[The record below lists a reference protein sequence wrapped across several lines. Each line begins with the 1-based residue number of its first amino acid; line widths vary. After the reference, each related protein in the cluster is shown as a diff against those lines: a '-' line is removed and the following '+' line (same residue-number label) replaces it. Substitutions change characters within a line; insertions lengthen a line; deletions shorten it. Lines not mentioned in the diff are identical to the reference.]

1 MPNITL
7 ENGTIVE
14 GFPDNPT
21 SEDLAKLD
29 RIKKKYQTKFQPISQ
44 QPSPPPEVSLTE
56 SALRG
61 GAQGVS
67 FGFPDE
73 ATARLESITKG
84 VPYEQALQ
92 ESRDAYKRAQE
103 ANPIT
108 YTLSEI
114 AGGVLPAF
122 VPGGVIAKAGQL
134 VSKIPLAGRAI
145 QSLSAMSPLAK
156 GVALGGTTGA
166 VTGLGMSEGQ
176 DIGEIVRDIAIG
188 GALGGGL
195 PVIGRGIARATQ
207 SLKPLADEA
216 IKTSTTGFTGKTRAF
231 LDQLDKNP
239 EQVKR
244 IEEKFAGDLQSEV
257 LPEISMKIDRFVER
271 NPFAKRA
278 KANSR
283 LSVEKIPENIRVSKQ
298 PAIQEIDK
306 VLDVLKKD
314 TVTDT
319 SREAQK
325 ILSDY
330 RSRIINELNPSG
342 TETPSIDIPGR
353 DLKVFLQNIGDDI
366 EKHGGYGNPF
376 KNTKV
381 GQTLKNVRRSLDQEL
396 KDKAPD
402 YKEIMKKVN
411 NDTVASVKLTR
422 QFMSKEGVPDS
433 GKINTFINR
442 TTQKPQ
448 LMEIDRP
455 TKRAV
460 ELLQQDRPLQTL
472 GQDIQDINLKKIIE
486 SRGNQG
492 SNITNPVALGMGGL
506 GLGIGSALGGGVG
519 AGIGGGIGSFMGGIA
534 ARQLEQ
540 RGGKIAESVLRKTK
554 NIRTP
559 TEIPQS
565 TQRGFATQQG
575 AQRGLLDQFLS
586 DNRPEVERRQAMK
599 SKIEQD
605 FPNRVKSK

>member
-1 MPNITL
+1 MPDITL
-7 ENGTIVE
+7 ENGIIVK
-14 GFPDNPT
+14 GFPDKPS

-29 RIKKKYQTKFQPISQ
+29 RIKNKYQQ
-44 QPSPPPEVSLTE
+44 PPPPQVSKTE

-61 GAQGVS
+61 GAQGLS
-67 FGFPDE
+67 FGFADE
-73 ATARLESITKG
+73 ATARLESITKNK
-84 VPYEQALQ
+84 PYEQALQ
-92 ESRDAYKRAQE
+92 ESREAYKRAQE
-103 ANPIT
+103 ANPLT
-108 YTLSEI
+108 YLGSEV
-114 AGGVLPAF
+114 AGGVLPALI
-122 VPGGVIAKAGQL
+122 PTGATQATGAASLGRLALIGAGTGGLSGLGYSEGETVKDIAKDVVIG
-134 VSKIPLAGRAI
+134 
-145 QSLSAMSPLAK
+145 
-156 GVALGGTTGA
+156 
-166 VTGLGMSEGQ
+166 TGLG
-176 DIGEIVRDIAIG
+176 
-188 GALGGGL
+188 GAL
-195 PVIGRGIARATQ
+195 PVIGRGIAKATQ
-207 SLKPLADEA
+207 SLKPIADEA

-244 IEEKFAGDLQSEV
+244 IEEKFAGDLQTEV

-271 NPFAKRA
+271 NPFAQRA
-278 KANSR
+278 KTNSR
-283 LSVEKIPENIRVSKQ
+283 LSVEKIPENVKVNKY
-298 PAIQEIDK
+298 PAINEIDK

-314 TVTDT
+314 NVTDT

-325 ILSDY
+325 ILGDY

-342 TETPSIDIPGR
+342 TATPSIDIPGR

-472 GQDIQDINLKKIIE
+472 GQDIQDINLKKAIE

-492 SNITNPVALGMGGL
+492 SNLTNPVVGGMASLGL
-506 GLGIGSALGGGVG
+506 GLGGSIGGFPGV
-519 AGIGGGIGSFMGGIA
+519 GIGGGIGGYLGGIA

-559 TEIPQS
+559 SEIPQS

-575 AQRGLLDQFLS
+575 LQRGLLDQFLS
-586 DNRPEVERRQAMK
+586 DNAGEVKRKQEMK
-599 SKIEQD
+599 NKFEADYPS
-605 FPNRVKSK
+605 RVKPK